1 MVDVAIIG
9 AGPAGYV
16 AGIRASQLGLN
27 ACIIEKEKVGGVC
40 LNVGCIPS
48 KSFIHQAGIFASQ
61 KALKQMGIRLD
72 DSGFDFNKVIA
83 NSRSAVKTLVNGV
96 ERLLRKNK
104 VKLIR
109 GTAKI
114 AAKNAIVTD
123 DGTEVYA
130 KNIVIATGSRPTQLP
145 GFEFDEKQILSS
157 NSMLKIQKL
166 PKNLLILGAGAI
178 GCEFAYIMNSF
189 GVEVQLVEMADQI
202 LPFEDP
208 DNVRVLAK
216 TFADSGIQILTEA
229 RAISIEKNPKSAA
242 VTVEAKGGSRKKLK
256 AEMALCVFGRTP
268 NTENIGL
275 ENIGIKT
282 EMGYIPIGDYYQT
295 KAKGVFAVG
304 DIITTP
310 QLAHVASKEA
320 EIAIEY
326 IAGRRSLPKID
337 PDTIVS
343 AVYCDPEIAGFG
355 LQEKEAKDNKIPYK
369 KTLIPFVGVGKAIVI
384 GKTAGL
390 VKILSD
396 PRINE
401 ILGAHIVGHNATEL
415 IHEILLAK
423 TAQLLPDDIV
433 NMIHAHP
440 TISEVVSEGMRA
452 VKGQAIH
459 V

>member
-1 MVDVAIIG
+1 MYDVAIIG

-16 AGIRASQLGLN
+16 AGIRASQLGLK
-27 ACIIEKEKVGGVC
+27 ACIIEKENVGGVC

-61 KALKQMGIRLD
+61 KALQQMGIRLD
-72 DSGFDFNKVIA
+72 DGGFDFNKVVAI
-83 NSRSAVKTLVNGV
+83 SRSAVKTLVNGV

-104 VKLIR
+104 IKLIR

-114 AAKNAIVTD
+114 AAKNAIVID

-157 NSMLKIQKL
+157 NGMLKIQKL
-166 PKNLLILGAGAI
+166 PENLLILGAGAI

-189 GVEVQLVEMADQI
+189 GVDVQLVEMAEHI

-208 DNVRVLAK
+208 DTVRVLAK
-216 TFADSGIQILTEA
+216 TFADSGIKILTEA
-229 RAISIEKNPKSAA
+229 RAISIGKSSKS
-242 VTVEAKGGSRKKLK
+242 VTVIVQGKGGSRRKLK

-268 NTENIGL
+268 NTDNIGL

-282 EMGYIPIGDYYQT
+282 EMGFIPIGDYYRT
-295 KAKGVFAVG
+295 KAKDVFAVG
-304 DIITTP
+304 DIIATP

-320 EIAIEY
+320 EIAIEH
-326 IAGRRSLPKID
+326 IAGHRTLPKID
-337 PDTIVS
+337 HDTIVS
-343 AVYCDPEIAGFG
+343 AVYCEPEIAGFG
-355 LQEKEAKDNKIPYK
+355 LQEKKAKDNKIPYK
-369 KTLIPFVGVGKAIVI
+369 KTVIPFVGVGKAIAI

-440 TISEVVSEGMRA
+440 TISEVVLEGMRA